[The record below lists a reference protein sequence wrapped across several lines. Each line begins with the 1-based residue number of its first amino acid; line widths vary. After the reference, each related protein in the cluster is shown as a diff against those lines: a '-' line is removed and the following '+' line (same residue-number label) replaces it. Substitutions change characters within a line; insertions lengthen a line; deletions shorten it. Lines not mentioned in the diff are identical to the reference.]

1 MEMIQ
6 TVILILLLLLLI
18 AVNIKLFS
26 EKKADNNEEIKRV
39 LVKLESDLF
48 RVDSLIREEF
58 GRNREENQ
66 KTFRDNREELSN
78 SFRLLSENLTKTVS
92 ELSNAQKNQFDIFSQ
107 QLNSLVKIF
116 DEKIK
121 NLISQSERAAKENRS
136 ELNTSFKLLGETLI
150 KTVTDLANVQGNQF
164 ESYSN
169 RLTEFTKSFDEKTKN
184 LISQSESAAK
194 ENRSEL
200 NTSFKLLGETL
211 MKTVTDLTNV
221 QRNKFESYSNRLA
234 EFTKSF
240 DDKTKN
246 LQEQL
251 EKSAKD
257 NRTEQS
263 SSLKSFEDK
272 FTLNV
277 KDFNELQRQKFDDL
291 MNRQDN
297 LKKETETKLKEIRET
312 VEGKLS
318 NLQDDNNKKLE
329 EMRKTV
335 DEKLQE
341 SVEKRFNESFKL
353 INERL
358 EAVHK
363 GLGEMQTLATGVG
376 DLKKVLTNVKTRGT
390 FGEVQLG
397 AILEQILSPEQY
409 VKNDHPDGDRKVVE
423 YSIKLPNKNNDGEP
437 LFLPI
442 DSKFP
447 IEDYQRL
454 VDAYENK
461 TEMLDHFGKQ
471 FENSLKSCAKDICDK
486 YIKPPK
492 TTDFAIL
499 FVPTEG
505 LFAEILRRPGFCET
519 LQQNYRVIVVGPTNL
534 VAFLNSLQMGFR
546 TLAIEKRSS
555 EVWEILGAVKTE
567 FGNFGAILGK
577 TRKKLQEAANVIEK
591 AGVRSRAIERKLKSV
606 QELPQEQT
614 VALLGEAIEIEQEYE
629 NDISDDRD

>member
-1 MEMIQ
+1 MQ
-6 TVILILLLLLLI
+6 TIILVLLGLLI
-18 AVNIKLFS
+18 IAAVVNIRLSLRGTAKN
-26 EKKADNNEEIKRV
+26 DDDIKPF
-39 LVKLESDLF
+39 LVRMDENLS
-48 RVDSLIREEF
+48 RIDSLIREEF
-58 GRNREENQ
+58 GRNRDENRLAF
-66 KTFRDNREELSN
+66 KDNREELSN
-78 SFRLLSENLTKTVS
+78 SFKLLSENLTKTVTD
-92 ELSNAQKNQFDIFSQ
+92 LSGAQKSQFDTFSQ
-107 QLNSLVKIF
+107 QLNNLVKTF

-121 NLISQSERAAKENRS
+121 NLISQSENAAKDNRS
-136 ELNTSFKLLGETLI
+136 ELNTSFKLLGETLT
-150 KTVTDLANVQGNQF
+150 KTVTDLSNAQKNQF

-169 RLTEFTKSFDEKTKN
+169 RL
-184 LISQSESAAK
+184 A
-194 ENRSEL
+194 EL
-200 NTSFKLLGETL
+200 
-211 MKTVTDLTNV
+211 
-221 QRNKFESYSNRLA
+221 
-234 EFTKSF
+234 TKSF
-240 DDKTKN
+240 DDKTKS

-251 EKSAKD
+251 EKSAKE

-263 SSLKSFEDK
+263 NSLKSFEDK

-277 KDFNELQRQKFDDL
+277 KDFNELQKQKFDDL
-291 MNRQDN
+291 VNRQDTI
-297 LKKETETKLKEIRET
+297 KKETEIKLKEIRET
-312 VEGKLS
+312 VESKLTH
-318 NLQDDNNKKLE
+318 LQEDNNRKLE

-397 AILEQILSPEQY
+397 AILEQVLSPEQY
-409 VKNDHPDGDRKVVE
+409 AKNEHPGDDRKVVE
-423 YSIKLPNKNNDGEP
+423 YSIKLPGKNSDGEP
-437 LFLPI
+437 VFLPI

-461 TEMLDHFGKQ
+461 TEMVDYFGKQ
-471 FENSLKSCAKDICDK
+471 FENSVKTCAKDICEK

-505 LFAEILRRPGFCET
+505 LYAEILRRPGFFEM
-519 LQQNYRVIVVGPTNL
+519 LQRAYRVTVVGPTNL
-534 VAFLNSLQMGFR
+534 VAFLSSLQMGFR

-567 FGNFGAILGK
+567 FGNFGTILGK
-577 TRKKLQEAANVIEK
+577 TQKKLQEAANVIEK
-591 AGVRSRAIERKLKSV
+591 AGTRSRAIERKLRTV

-629 NDISDDRD
+629 DDDTE